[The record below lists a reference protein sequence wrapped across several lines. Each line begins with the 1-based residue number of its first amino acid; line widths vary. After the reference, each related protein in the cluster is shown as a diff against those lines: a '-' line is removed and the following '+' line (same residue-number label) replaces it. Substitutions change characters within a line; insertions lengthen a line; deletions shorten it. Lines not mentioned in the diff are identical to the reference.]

1 MSCKKRVVTL
11 ALLQKCSIDAILRD
25 WTQRKTE
32 SSDREG
38 QVKKALEISSE
49 VISNQEEY
57 ETGSRNGSTVSEG
70 LDLVKPLR
78 VNHKL

>member
-11 ALLQKCSIDAILRD
+11 ALLQKCSIGAILRD

-38 QVKKALEISSE
+38 QVKKALETSSE
-49 VISNQEEY
+49 VM
-57 ETGSRNGSTVSEG
+57 
-70 LDLVKPLR
+70 
-78 VNHKL
+78 